1 MTNKQTRSGKSQLNF
16 LDEII
21 VDNFAGGGGAS
32 TGMELATGRPVAIAI
47 NHDPDAILMNEKT
60 VYTCTDQEHD
70 AWVCGKCGYIE
81 NFEADG
87 PEENGWRFC
96 PACGREIVIADK
108 TSELTEKQWDWIM
121 GRFSRA
127 E

>member
-1 MTNKQTRSGKSQLNF
+1 
-16 LDEII
+16 
-21 VDNFAGGGGAS
+21 
-32 TGMELATGRPVAIAI
+32 
-47 NHDPDAILMNEKT
+47 MNEKT

-96 PACGREIVIADK
+96 PACGREIVIADE
-108 TSELTEKQWDWIM
+108 TSELTEKQWGWIL

-127 E
+127 EQTRRPGDDWKRAVSIQ

>member
-1 MTNKQTRSGKSQLNF
+1 
-16 LDEII
+16 
-21 VDNFAGGGGAS
+21 
-32 TGMELATGRPVAIAI
+32 MEKRRGDHRLERT
-47 NHDPDAILMNEKT
+47 LL
-60 VYTCTDQEHD
+60 
-70 AWVCGKCGYIE
+70 E

>member
-1 MTNKQTRSGKSQLNF
+1 
-16 LDEII
+16 
-21 VDNFAGGGGAS
+21 
-32 TGMELATGRPVAIAI
+32 
-47 NHDPDAILMNEKT
+47 MNEKT

-70 AWVCGKCGYIE
+70 AWVCGGCGDRE
-81 NFEADG
+81 NVEADG

>member
-1 MTNKQTRSGKSQLNF
+1 MESRRKARSK
-16 LDEII
+16 
-21 VDNFAGGGGAS
+21 
-32 TGMELATGRPVAIAI
+32 
-47 NHDPDAILMNEKT
+47 MNEKT
-60 VYTCTDQEHD
+60 VYACADQEHD

-96 PACGREIVIADK
+96 PACGREIVIADE
-108 TSELTEKQWDWIM
+108 TSELTKKQWDWIM

>member
-1 MTNKQTRSGKSQLNF
+1 MR
-16 LDEII
+16 EVRI
-21 VDNFAGGGGAS
+21 
-32 TGMELATGRPVAIAI
+32 
-47 NHDPDAILMNEKT
+47 H
-60 VYTCTDQEHD
+60 
-70 AWVCGKCGYIE
+70 IE

-96 PACGREIVIADK
+96 PACGREIVIADE
-108 TSELTEKQWDWIM
+108 TSELTEKQWGWIL

>member
-1 MTNKQTRSGKSQLNF
+1 
-16 LDEII
+16 
-21 VDNFAGGGGAS
+21 
-32 TGMELATGRPVAIAI
+32 
-47 NHDPDAILMNEKT
+47 MNEKT

-108 TSELTEKQWDWIM
+108 TSELTDGTVQPCGVD
-121 GRFSRA
+121 GGDFDD
-127 E
+127 